1 MQASVVAARGLSS
14 CDLQALEYKFSSCG
28 ALWLHSTWNLSGPG
42 IRTLS
47 PALAGG
53 FLSIVPPEK
62 SWYYVLNS
70 KHITLLLISFSDFK
84 IICTYDW

>member
-1 MQASVVAARGLSS
+1 MQASVVVACGLSR
-14 CDLQALEYKFSSCG
+14 CDLQALEYKSSSCD

-53 FLSIVPPEK
+53 FLSIVLPEK

-84 IICTYDW
+84 IICTYVC